1 MNYINIILDNTVMV
15 MTIKGSRSNV
25 ATIVLALVASY
36 LVYSNSDSSYAQNQT
51 QQDNET
57 AGPLAQLSGRAQ
69 DVFNGTNQSGGPIAE
84 FGETLQETFR

>member
-1 MNYINIILDNTVMV
+1 MTKTGLSLIL
-15 MTIKGSRSNV
+15 
-25 ATIVLALVASY
+25 ATTLTLMLVTSY
-36 LVYSNSDSSYAQNQT
+36 LGYSNTDSSYAQNQT
-51 QQDNET
+51 QQDNAT